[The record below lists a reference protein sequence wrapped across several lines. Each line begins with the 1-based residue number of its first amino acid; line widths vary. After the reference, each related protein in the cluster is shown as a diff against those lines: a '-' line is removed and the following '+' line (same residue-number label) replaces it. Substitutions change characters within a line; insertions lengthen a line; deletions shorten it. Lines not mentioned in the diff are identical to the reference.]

1 MAKSVMEQLLKDGRV
16 RRGMLGVN
24 IQNIDEDTAQALERP
39 DTSGVIVSNVRAG
52 SAAEKA
58 GVKRRD
64 IITAING
71 EKIEDSNVLRN
82 KVAGTLPG
90 TEIKLSIVRDGN
102 PIELAAT
109 LDEYNVDGGSSPANE
124 NNEGNTPN
132 AQPQGGK
139 LGLSLQPVTPQAAR
153 QLGLSEGEGLVVTDV
168 DQSGPAAEAGIA
180 RGDVVLEINRVGVKS
195 VDDVQ
200 AALDQSGGRPVLML
214 IARRGGTV
222 YLTVR
227 PN

>member
-1 MAKSVMEQLLKDGRV
+1 
-16 RRGMLGVN
+16 
-24 IQNIDEDTAQALERP
+24 
-39 DTSGVIVSNVRAG
+39 
-52 SAAEKA
+52 
-58 GVKRRD
+58 
-64 IITAING
+64 
-71 EKIEDSNVLRN
+71 VLRN

-90 TEIKLSIVRDGN
+90 TEIKLSILRDGN
-102 PIELAAT
+102 PVELTAT
-109 LDEYNVDGGSSPANE
+109 LDEYNVDGSNSPANE
-124 NNEGNTPN
+124 DNGGTAPN

-153 QLGLSEGEGLVVTDV
+153 QLGLNEGEGVVVTDV

-180 RGDVVLEINRVGVKS
+180 RGDVVLEINRVAVKS

-200 AALDQSGGRPVLML
+200 SALDSSGDRPVLML